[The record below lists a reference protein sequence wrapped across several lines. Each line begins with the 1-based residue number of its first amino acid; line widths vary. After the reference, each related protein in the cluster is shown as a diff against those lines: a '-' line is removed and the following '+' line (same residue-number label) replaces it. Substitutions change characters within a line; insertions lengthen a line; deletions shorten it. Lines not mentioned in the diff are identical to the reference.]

1 MRIVLDIVRLSI
13 VGCEVLNGCLCG
25 SGPSTD
31 VTISD
36 RRDRSRVDLVCGSD
50 VSRAAP
56 TVWLRFYVFFVF

>member
-1 MRIVLDIVRLSI
+1 MRIVLVIVRLSI

-36 RRDRSRVDLVCGSD
+36 RRDRSHADLVCGSD
-50 VSRAAP
+50 ASRVAP
-56 TVWLRFYVFFVF
+56 TMRLRFFVFIVF